1 MSNKFELPKHPLAV
15 EKENVVR
22 INAGKLIPYFP
33 AKELITG
40 SVFIHFSPFCGMN
53 G

>member
-1 MSNKFELPKHPLAV
+1 MSNRSELPKHRLAV
-15 EKENVVR
+15 EKENVVQ

-33 AKELITG
+33 AKELITA
-40 SVFIHFSPFCGMN
+40 SLFIHFSLFCVMN